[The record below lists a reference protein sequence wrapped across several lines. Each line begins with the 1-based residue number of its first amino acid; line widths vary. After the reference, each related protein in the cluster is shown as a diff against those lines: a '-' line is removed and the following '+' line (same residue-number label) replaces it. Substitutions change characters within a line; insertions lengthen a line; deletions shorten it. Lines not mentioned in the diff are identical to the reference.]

1 MIPEAAQAAQAALG
15 HLDRLLAERP
25 RETHEALSLA
35 VRGVVGIRDALIA
48 RRRAGGDVEADLAEA
63 NKLVT
68 TAISA
73 QFPISDMQ
81 WDRVERMRDGLQ
93 AMLRVP

>member
-1 MIPEAAQAAQAALG
+1 MNPEAMQAAQAALG

-25 RETHEALSLA
+25 RETHEELSLA
-35 VRGVVGIRDALIA
+35 VPGIVGLRDALIA
-48 RRRAGGDVEADLAEA
+48 RRRAGDDVEADLAEV

-68 TAISA
+68 TAIGA

-81 WDRVERMRDGLQ
+81 WDRVERMRDGLR
-93 AMLRVP
+93 AMVRVL